1 MSVPQN
7 SHEAK
12 TPVAMSWWNS
22 CLHYSKR
29 HWFYAAFLALATLTI
44 LILFTQSLFD
54 VANNGVSLAMQYA
67 FIGGLGGFAGT
78 AFGAVPALVVRKL
91 PTKIEDTMLGFA
103 AGMMMA
109 ASAFSLLLP
118 GLVAGME
125 MTSSKVF
132 GAGVVVFGMAC
143 GVILMLSLDKFTPH
157 EHETIGSF
165 GPGNERFNKV
175 WLFVFAISLHN
186 LPEGMAIGVGF
197 SHADMAIGLPLTI
210 AIILQDIPEGLAVAL
225 ALRSAG
231 VSRLR
236 AVLIAAASG
245 LFEPLGALLGVS
257 LSSGMALS
265 YPIGLGF
272 AAGAMLFVVSHEV
285 IPETHR
291 NGHQTPATVGLM
303 VGFALMMVLDTTLG

>member
-1 MSVPQN
+1 MSVPEHT
-7 SHEAK
+7 HETK
-12 TPVAMSWWNS
+12 TPVALSWWNS
-22 CLHYSKR
+22 CLHYSRR
-29 HWFYAAFLALATLTI
+29 HWFYAAFLAFSSLTI

-54 VANNGVSLAMQYA
+54 ITSNGVSLAMQYA

-78 AFGAVPALVVRKL
+78 ALGAVPALVVRKL
-91 PTKIEDTMLGFA
+91 PTKVEDTMLGFA

-118 GLVAGME
+118 GLAAGME

-132 GAGVVVFGMAC
+132 GSGVVVFGMAC

-236 AVLIAAASG
+236 ADRKS
-245 LFEPLGALLGVS
+245 
-257 LSSGMALS
+257 
-265 YPIGLGF
+265 
-272 AAGAMLFVVSHEV
+272 VV
-285 IPETHR
+285 
-291 NGHQTPATVGLM
+291 
-303 VGFALMMVLDTTLG
+303 

>member
-1 MSVPQN
+1 MSVPEHT
-7 SHEAK
+7 HEAK
-12 TPVAMSWWNS
+12 TPVALSWWNS
-22 CLHYSKR
+22 CLHYSRR
-29 HWFYAAFLALATLTI
+29 HWFYAAFLALASLTI
-44 LILFTQSLFD
+44 LILFIQSLFD
-54 VANNGVSLAMQYA
+54 VASNGVSLAMQYA

-78 AFGAVPALVVRKL
+78 ALGAVPALVVRKL
-91 PTKIEDTMLGFA
+91 PTKVEDTMLGFA

-118 GLVAGME
+118 GLAAGME
-125 MTSSKVF
+125 MTSSKVS
-132 GAGVVVFGMAC
+132 GSGVVVFGVAC

-245 LFEPLGALLGVS
+245 LSNHWGPCSGSVSPAVWPCPIRSVLVLRQEPCS
-257 LSSGMALS
+257 LSFRM
-265 YPIGLGF
+265 
-272 AAGAMLFVVSHEV
+272 
-285 IPETHR
+285 R
-291 NGHQTPATVGLM
+291 
-303 VGFALMMVLDTTLG
+303 